1 MAELTLK
8 ERLRKAALT
17 VDEPGKRSTLVS
29 AFAGPLKRWAM
40 PATPV
45 DHLLIVPQDL
55 RTADPSFWNEMEYGQ
70 FGLAGSIAVLRG
82 NSPFEIEPPSA
93 AWARELHSFGWL
105 RNLDAA
111 GSDAARD
118 TGRKLALEW
127 VLWLPIVGSRPNRPL
142 RRAA

>member
-1 MAELTLK
+1 
-8 ERLRKAALT
+8 
-17 VDEPGKRSTLVS
+17 
-29 AFAGPLKRWAM
+29 M

-55 RTADPSFWNEMEYGQ
+55 RTADPSFWHEMEHGQ

-82 NSPFEIEPPSA
+82 RSPFEIEPPSA
-93 AWARELHSFGWL
+93 AWARELHGFGWL

-111 GSDAARD
+111 GSDEARE

-127 VLWLPIVGSRPNRPL
+127 VAAVLGAIAGSPPSRRS
-142 RRAA
+142 RRAG